1 MSQDF
6 LKAMSLNV
14 VQEYEQVMVDGLKHS
29 FPLLNE
35 CELRE
40 AIRYSITNRLENKPA
55 CLRNNYTKK
64 EINGTVLDILNYIQK
79 LEPIVTSS
87 GVLFKKHKE
96 ADNPLS
102 RMIMGFIKQRKI
114 YKKEMF
120 KYPKASELFN
130 RYNLFQLLEKLN
142 ANATYGVLGAPTS
155 MYYNIYV
162 AEAITRQGRSYIS
175 CSIMLFESFLANNVK
190 FNNLNELITF
200 INNVE
205 HEKPKRKLIDSY
217 ILDRNITL
225 EECFF
230 KLMNTADMMI
240 WIPTDDEVAR
250 VWEYLQGLSQ
260 EDLNRLYYKNN
271 LYSFAELPVVTDLII
286 KILTELEEPFMDP
299 NEPPKK
305 IKNDLDLLVQMMKE
319 YVYYPHFYIDKL
331 DRIEYMQRDI
341 VVVSD
346 TDSTIISFDAW
357 YRFILDKVHNIDMPI
372 KHQKRDMVDVIKA
385 DEWGDKPLRK
395 MVTYVEPRFDYD
407 FYTDEVIELE
417 RLIEPCSLVPQD
429 MLKYAIINIIAYICS
444 DLVVDYLAE
453 YTKLTGSYVEGT
465 KCRMIMKNEFYF
477 LRAMLTESRRNY
489 ADVQALQE
497 GNIIP
502 KGIKSQL
509 AIMGLPINK
518 STLSE
523 DVKRRLQH
531 ILYEDV
537 LTADKVDQVHVMKQL
552 VIFEKEIY
560 NSIMNK
566 ETKYYKPDNIA
577 AISSYKKDPLSVNGI
592 LAATIYNE
600 MRTEDMPYINLEER
614 NKITKIKIDVN
625 KKNVGKIKDLYPEE
639 YAKLVRLLDHPILGS
654 KVTTIG
660 LPPDVPVPDW
670 VLSFVDVNTIINDQL
685 KNFPLDS
692 IGLKRLSND
701 SVNVSNII
709 QL

>member
-1 MSQDF
+1 
-6 LKAMSLNV
+6 
-14 VQEYEQVMVDGLKHS
+14 
-29 FPLLNE
+29 
-35 CELRE
+35 
-40 AIRYSITNRLENKPA
+40 
-55 CLRNNYTKK
+55 
-64 EINGTVLDILNYIQK
+64 
-79 LEPIVTSS
+79 
-87 GVLFKKHKE
+87 
-96 ADNPLS
+96 
-102 RMIMGFIKQRKI
+102 
-114 YKKEMF
+114 
-120 KYPKASELFN
+120 
-130 RYNLFQLLEKLN
+130 
-142 ANATYGVLGAPTS
+142 

-175 CSIMLFESFLANNVK
+175 CSIMLFESFLANNIK

-205 HEKPKRKLIDSY
+205 HEKPNRKLLDEY

-230 KLMNTADMMI
+230 KLMNTADMMV
-240 WIPTDDEVAR
+240 WIPTEDEMAR

-271 LYSFAELPVVTDLII
+271 LYSFADLPVVTDLII
-286 KILTELEEPFMDP
+286 KILKSLGGEPEFEIDNNGKSKMINNIFMDP
-299 NEPPKK
+299 NKPPKK
-305 IKNDLDLLVQMMKE
+305 IKADLDLLVEMMKE
-319 YVYYPHFYIDKL
+319 YVYYPYFYIDKL

-341 VVVSD
+341 VCVSD

-357 YRFILDKVHNIDMPI
+357 YRFILGKVYNIDMPI
-372 KHQKRDMVDVIKA
+372 KHEKRDMVEVIKA
-385 DEWGDKPLRK
+385 DEWGDKPLK
-395 MVTYVEPRFDYD
+395 EMVTYVEPQFDYN

-417 RLIEPCSLVPQD
+417 RLIDPCALVPQD
-429 MLKYAIINIIAYICS
+429 NLKYAIINIIAYICS
-444 DLVVDYLAE
+444 DLIVDYLAE
-453 YTKLTGSYVEGT
+453 YTKLTGSYVEGV

-489 ADVQALQE
+489 ADVQLLQE

-502 KGIKSQL
+502 EGERL
-509 AIMGLPINK
+509 AIMGLSINK

-523 DVKRRLQH
+523 DTKERLQH

-552 VIFEKEIY
+552 IIFEKEIY

-577 AISSYKKDPLSVNGI
+577 AINSYKKDPLSVNGI

-600 MRTEDMPYINLEER
+600 MRNEDMPYINLDER
-614 NKITKIKIDVN
+614 NKIIKIKIDVN
-625 KKNVGKIKDLYPEE
+625 KKNVEKIKDLYPEE
-639 YAKLVRLLDHPILGS
+639 YGKLIRLLNHPILGS
-654 KVTTIG
+654 KLTVIG
-660 LPPDVPVPDW
+660 LPIDVSVPDW
-670 VLSFVDVNTIINDQL
+670 VLSFVNFNEIINDQL

-692 IGLKRLSND
+692 IGLKRLEND

>member
-1 MSQDF
+1 M
-6 LKAMSLNV
+6 LEGYKAMNLKLI
-14 VQEYEQVMVDGLKHS
+14 QEYEDIMVDGLKHS

-40 AIRYSITNRLENKPA
+40 AIQYSITNRLENKPA
-55 CLRNNYTKK
+55 YLENNYTKQK
-64 EINGTVLDILNYIQK
+64 VNGTVLDILKYIQK
-79 LEPIVTSS
+79 LEPIMTSS

-102 RMIMGFIKQRKI
+102 RMIMGFINQRGI

-120 KYPKASELFN
+120 RHPKGSELFE

-175 CSIMLFESFLANNVK
+175 CSIMLFESFLANNIK
-190 FNNLNELITF
+190 FNNLNEVITF

-205 HEKPKRKLIDSY
+205 HEKPNRKLIDSY

-230 KLMNTADMMI
+230 KIMNTADMMI
-240 WIPTDDEVAR
+240 WVPTEDEMAR

-260 EDLNRLYYKNN
+260 EDINRIYYKNN
-271 LYSFAELPVVTDLII
+271 LYSFADLPVVSDLLI
-286 KILTELEEPFMDP
+286 KILCSIDEPFMDP
-299 NEPPKK
+299 NKPPKN
-305 IKNDLDLLVQMMKE
+305 IKEDLDLLVQLMKE

-341 VVVSD
+341 VAICD

-357 YRFILDKVHNIDMPI
+357 YRFILDKVYNMDMPI
-372 KHQKRDMVDVIKA
+372 KHQKRDMIDIIKA
-385 DEWGDKPLRK
+385 DEWGDKPLRE
-395 MVTYVEPRFDYD
+395 MVTYIEPQYDYN
-407 FYTDEVIELE
+407 FYTDEVIELQ
-417 RLIEPCSLVPQD
+417 RLIEPCALVPQD
-429 MLKYAIINIIAYICS
+429 NLKYAIINIIAYICS

-453 YTKLTGSYVEGT
+453 YTKLAGSYVEGT

-497 GNIIP
+497 GNVIP

-523 DVKRRLQH
+523 DVKKKLQH

-577 AISSYKKDPLSVNGI
+577 AINSYNKDPLSVNGI

-614 NKITKIKIDVN
+614 NKIIKIKIDVN
-625 KKNVGKIKDLYPEE
+625 KKNVEKIKDSHPED
-639 YAKLVRLLDHPILGS
+639 YAKLVNLLNHPILGS
-654 KVTTIG
+654 KVTVIG
-660 LPPDVPVPDW
+660 LPIDTAVPDW
-670 VLSFVDVNTIINDQL
+670 VLSFVNFNEIINDQL

-692 IGLKRLSND
+692 IGLKRLDND